1 MTLDGKPYVGWQLDG
16 IGFDHQLFTVYL
28 ARYWMTAEE
37 AADPSGSRFHA
48 RIIFIARQDV
58 ILSKVSSE
66 AKLSEIS
73 EAAAGRVTKYILKF
87 SDDSTIEVT
96 AASVTELVR

>member
-48 RIIFIARQDV
+48 RIIFISRQDIV
-58 ILSKVSSE
+58 LSKVSSE
-66 AKLSEIS
+66 SKLSEIS
-73 EAAAGRVTKYILKF
+73 EAPEGRSTKYTLKF
-87 SDDSTIEVT
+87 SDDSRIEVT
-96 AASVTELVR
+96 AAAVTALVS